1 MNILV
6 TAVNGDI
13 GQTAIATLKDAAIA
27 STIIGTD
34 CSKSNIGRYFVD
46 EFIRIPMAIDPGY
59 LKAIEESCLKYDID
73 VIIPISEPEILS
85 FVETDEIG
93 GAKVIKA
100 NKKAIEIG
108 SDKLRTY
115 EFMRGHNIDVPW
127 TCEVNSGPSE
137 YPCIMKDRSGCGSK
151 SLAIIENEDDLK
163 YYSRKRTDSIL
174 QEMLF
179 PDHEEYTCGVF
190 RGKSSKIF
198 TIALH
203 RTLVGGL
210 TGYAEVV
217 QSEALE
223 KYCIKIAKTLDLLG
237 SINIQLR
244 LTSDGP
250 KVFEI
255 NPRFSSTMYFRH
267 KVGFKDLIWSIHDA
281 LGIRIPNKISIDY
294 TKKYYRYYESLIV

>member
-13 GQTAIATLKDAAIA
+13 GQTAIKILKDANIA
-27 STIIGTD
+27 SRIVGSD
-34 CSKSNIGRYFVD
+34 CCKSSIDKYFVD
-46 EFIRIPMAIDPGY
+46 EFIKVPMANDPSY
-59 LKAIEESCLKYDID
+59 LKTIEKNCLKYAID
-73 VIIPISEPEILS
+73 FIIPISEPEILS
-85 FVETDEIG
+85 FIETDEIG

-115 EFMRGHNIDVPW
+115 KFMHKNNIDVPW
-127 TCEVNSGPSE
+127 TCELNQDPSE
-137 YPCIMKDRSGCGSK
+137 YPCIIKDRSNCGSK
-151 SLAIIENEDDLK
+151 SLGVIVDEKDLE
-163 YYSRKRTDSIL
+163 YYRRKRTDSIL
-174 QEMLF
+174 QEILL

-190 RGKSSKIF
+190 RGKSGKIF

-203 RTLVGGL
+203 RTLLGGI

-217 QSEALE
+217 QSDVLE
-223 KYCIKIAKTLDLLG
+223 DYCRKIAKALDLVG
-237 SINIQLR
+237 SINVQLR
-244 LTSDGP
+244 LTLAGP

-267 KVGFKDLIWSIHDA
+267 KVGFKDLVWSIND
-281 LGIRIPNKISIDY
+281 LIGLKIPEKITIDY
-294 TKKYYRYYESLIV
+294 SKKFYRYYESLIF